1 MHITLHLALA
11 AIIGF
16 GLSEARQQEHDIG
29 KTVFKII
36 IVGTYQFQLI
46 LINLNFNVLWI
57 VILISMINDPNDL
70 MFYDCP
76 NHNIVKQMTI
86 VN

>member
-29 KTVFKII
+29 KNVFTNII
-36 IVGTYQFQLI
+36 LPI
-46 LINLNFNVLWI
+46 LIDFNHLNVLWT
-57 VILISMINDPNDL
+57 VINN
-70 MFYDCP
+70 C
-76 NHNIVKQMTI
+76 
-86 VN
+86 

>member
-46 LINLNFNVLWI
+46 LIILNSNVL
-57 VILISMINDPNDL
+57 
-70 MFYDCP
+70 
-76 NHNIVKQMTI
+76 
-86 VN
+86 